1 MMETRTTSVSAYC
14 GSSAASST
22 GSGRSEAETVPLST
36 LVKATSSPP
45 AARRGTA
52 KPARRATASNRE
64 SRRLVTCI
72 FMLIL
77 LFNVGCCIFRAVART
92 KYPRDVPACSC
103 VTLPIFVVYV
113 CNIPHCAQI
122 VNRFRG
128 ESRDSISFFH
138 PGGGA
143 PLAFPQGRRKAPWDF
158 ITVKGTRYVFAGSVC
173 RSVMA
178 IPHPPRS
185 AGYHP
190 PGKARRSW
198 AENVRRCLKIRFET
212 PPRRFHYVSNT
223 RSSCRRKWRTAS

>member
-1 MMETRTTSVSAYC
+1 MLDVVY
-14 GSSAASST
+14 
-22 GSGRSEAETVPLST
+22 SERW
-36 LVKATSSPP
+36 P
-45 AARRGTA
+45 APNTQGTF
-52 KPARRATASNRE
+52 
-64 SRRLVTCI
+64 RLVVA
-72 FMLIL
+72 L
-77 LFNVGCCIFRAVART
+77 LYQF
-92 KYPRDVPACSC
+92 
-103 VTLPIFVVYV
+103 FVVYV

-143 PLAFPQGRRKAPWDF
+143 PLAFPQGGRKAPWDF

-185 AGYHP
+185 AGHHP

-198 AENVRRCLKIRFET
+198 AENVRRGLKIRFET

>member
-103 VTLPIFVVYV
+103 VTLPIFCGLCLQYTTL
-113 CNIPHCAQI
+113 CTNCQPLSRRIQGQHFLFPSW
-122 VNRFRG
+122 RG
-128 ESRDSISFFH
+128 SA
-138 PGGGA
+138 PG
-143 PLAFPQGRRKAPWDF
+143 F
-158 ITVKGTRYVFAGSVC
+158 
-173 RSVMA
+173 
-178 IPHPPRS
+178 
-185 AGYHP
+185 P
-190 PGKARRSW
+190 PGRAQSAMGFHHCEGNTLRFCRFCLPVSHGHSSSASLRWAPSPGEGKALLGRKC
-198 AENVRRCLKIRFET
+198 AE
-212 PPRRFHYVSNT
+212 VSQN
-223 RSSCRRKWRTAS
+223 SF

>member
-1 MMETRTTSVSAYC
+1 MLDVVY
-14 GSSAASST
+14 
-22 GSGRSEAETVPLST
+22 SERW
-36 LVKATSSPP
+36 P
-45 AARRGTA
+45 APNTQGTF
-52 KPARRATASNRE
+52 
-64 SRRLVTCI
+64 RLVVA
-72 FMLIL
+72 L
-77 LFNVGCCIFRAVART
+77 LYQF
-92 KYPRDVPACSC
+92 
-103 VTLPIFVVYV
+103 FVVYV

-185 AGYHP
+185 ARHLS
-190 PGKARRSW
+190 PGGRQGAAAPVRNWKLDKKIPAGKFSLTGWDLNCLAVIYIFHWASQLASSVSARLSRHRSW
-198 AENVRRCLKIRFET
+198 FTVQATSAPWYR
-212 PPRRFHYVSNT
+212 T
-223 RSSCRRKWRTAS
+223 R